1 MNQIFLWHKSCFSA
15 SQAGFP
21 PCTENRL
28 CGCYIVIKMTY
39 LGDKMKIWKY
49 LLLLSLATIFS
60 SNIFSDDFLSNR
72 FNGTY
77 LSNEYSL
84 LLLQTKSHILSM
96 KEIQKSKIYEVV
108 TITSDKIYSNLSFHD
123 QYALKLDD
131 FLHNANNYDSDIITD
146 RKDNVYNKISNE
158 TDYYIQIRKYYTQ
171 TLCNNTYEKSSNG
184 NSIEIMDNG
193 NIKLNG
199 IEYRL
204 YLDVM
209 GRDDSID
216 LIYNSESH
224 EVYGIKINNNY
235 IAIYSVEDIG
245 EITFDINESTM
256 KEKYRFY
263 ASKDSAGPIEED
275 RIILLKS
282 IDTLKNKNDTHS
294 LNIILEFIG
303 NIESSDS
310 NDARLSYF
318 KKEKNILRNSY
329 CELGNYYFNINFSK
343 AELYYKK
350 ALTYS
355 LSNKDMIS
363 DLSTKMDLRTW
374 IDAGIDNA
382 PCYYIAYNLACLY
395 AQKYQENSSLAEKE
409 NAFKWLSLALRLN
422 YPHYKHLYKDKDIE
436 VLRSEYPGIFNKIIE
451 ENKK

>member
-1 MNQIFLWHKSCFSA
+1 
-15 SQAGFP
+15 
-21 PCTENRL
+21 
-28 CGCYIVIKMTY
+28 
-39 LGDKMKIWKY
+39 
-49 LLLLSLATIFS
+49 
-60 SNIFSDDFLSNR
+60 
-72 FNGTY
+72 
-77 LSNEYSL
+77 
-84 LLLQTKSHILSM
+84 M

-171 TLCNNTYEKSSNG
+171 TLCYNTYEKSSNG